1 MYGQLIEQ
9 AEKYL
14 RSLYEQD
21 NIAEQLM
28 RKLTEL
34 MAAGEAN
41 ADAACR
47 AMRLS
52 RRTLQRR
59 LRAEKTSFQKVLN
72 EARAVLAVNYLS
84 DERLKSSKSRCCSA
98 IRTSARS
105 RQLSS
110 PGTTCRRPNT
120 ASVFSATSEPFD
132 CSLTDAYS
140 GASILFRYFSFSK
153 GSNRP
158 SSSTSK
164 RIDCPGYT
172 PSTTSESRTITTPF
186 TST

>member
-28 RKLTEL
+28 RKLAEL

-41 ADAACR
+41 ADSACR
-47 AMRLS
+47 ALRLS

-72 EARAVLAVNYLS
+72 EARALLAVNYLS
-84 DERLKSSKSRCCSA
+84 DQRLKSLEVAMLLGYSSISSFTTAFKSWYDMPPA
-98 IRTSARS
+98 EY
-105 RQLSS
+105 RQKFLS
-110 PGTTCRRPNT
+110 
-120 ASVFSATSEPFD
+120 V
-132 CSLTDAYS
+132 
-140 GASILFRYFSFSK
+140 
-153 GSNRP
+153 
-158 SSSTSK
+158 
-164 RIDCPGYT
+164 
-172 PSTTSESRTITTPF
+172 
-186 TST
+186 